1 VRYALD
7 PCAGRLL
14 LSDGLQLDCGGVL
27 DTGVQCVHPDLADNI
42 WVNLGEIDGD
52 DVDDDGNGWVDDIHG
67 ADCISND
74 GVPTASASSG

>member
-1 VRYALD
+1 MIRYDHVVVFVEPDRA
-7 PCAGRLL
+7 A
-14 LSDGLQLDCGGVL
+14 SIE
-27 DTGVQCVHPDLADNI
+27 QCVHPDLADNI
-42 WVNLGEIDGD
+42 WVNPGEIDGD